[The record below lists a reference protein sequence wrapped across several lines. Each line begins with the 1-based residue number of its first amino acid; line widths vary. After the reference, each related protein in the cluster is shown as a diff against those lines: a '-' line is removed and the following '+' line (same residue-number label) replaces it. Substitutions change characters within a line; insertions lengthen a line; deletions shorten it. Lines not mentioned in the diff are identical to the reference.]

1 MLDELKPS
9 SAAGPKANLE
19 LRRSSTAEPCSTLPI
34 PILSE
39 VGPGSAQHQIGQRDH
54 GRRSAD
60 QDQGVVGSE
69 VVLHVEEPLDFLGHE
84 QRLGQGEQALCE
96 LPHIR
101 RVFFPAVTAGTGCV
115 GNRCERRQ
123 AGRDNGPTASIMA
136 IWEAAAAVAGLPD
149 RHHGAGLPAGDS
161 KAPMRPAGVGGVP
174 DTAGPTGLWPSGRNL
189 ALQPAQLI
197 DGTTGRQS
205 HELPQ

>member
-84 QRLGQGEQALCE
+84 QRLGRGEQDLCE
-96 LPHIR
+96 PPWSRSPGRRFEGAHATGGCWRRSRHSWADRPLAIR
-101 RVFFPAVTAGTGCV
+101 QEPRPSACATD
-115 GNRCERRQ
+115 R
-123 AGRDNGPTASIMA
+123 
-136 IWEAAAAVAGLPD
+136 
-149 RHHGAGLPAGDS
+149 RHHGTSEPRTAAIAFSS
-161 KAPMRPAGVGGVP
+161 KLYN
-174 DTAGPTGLWPSGRNL
+174 D
-189 ALQPAQLI
+189 
-197 DGTTGRQS
+197 
-205 HELPQ
+205 

>member
-84 QRLGQGEQALCE
+84 QRLGRGEQDLCE
-96 LPHIR
+96 PPHIR
-101 RVFFPAVTAGTGCV
+101 RVFFPAMQEPDVSAIVANVGRQAETMAQRLQSWRSGKQQRQWLVCLIATMEQVSRPEIRRRPCDRRVLAAFQTQLGRPAFGHPAGTS
-115 GNRCERRQ
+115 
-123 AGRDNGPTASIMA
+123 PFS
-136 IWEAAAAVAGLPD
+136 L
-149 RHHGAGLPAGDS
+149 
-161 KAPMRPAGVGGVP
+161 
-174 DTAGPTGLWPSGRNL
+174 RN
-189 ALQPAQLI
+189 
-197 DGTTGRQS
+197 
-205 HELPQ
+205 